1 MGRFHPDP
9 RVGLSGEQ
17 VRQRV
22 QQGLHNGISG
32 IKTKTEGQII
42 RENVFTFFNILN
54 FALAAAVI
62 LVGSF
67 RSAVFLGVIFA
78 NIFIGSFQSIRA
90 KRTLDK
96 LSIVSAPKAA
106 VLREGVKKEIPVEQV
121 VLDDILVLSAGNQI
135 CSDAI
140 VSAGECEVNESLI
153 TGESD
158 PILKRPGDSL
168 LSGSFVVSGSVHA
181 QVEHVGAGN

>member
-1 MGRFHPDP
+1 MNRDREPRRAAPSPARRATPVGRFHPDP

-67 RSAVFLGVIFA
+67 RSAV
-78 NIFIGSFQSIRA
+78 
-90 KRTLDK
+90 
-96 LSIVSAPKAA
+96 
-106 VLREGVKKEIPVEQV
+106 
-121 VLDDILVLSAGNQI
+121 
-135 CSDAI
+135 
-140 VSAGECEVNESLI
+140 
-153 TGESD
+153 
-158 PILKRPGDSL
+158 
-168 LSGSFVVSGSVHA
+168 
-181 QVEHVGAGN
+181 

>member
-1 MGRFHPDP
+1 MNRDREPRRAAPSPARRAAPVGRFHPDP

-106 VLREGVKKEIPVEQV
+106 VLREGVKKEIPH
-121 VLDDILVLSAGNQI
+121 
-135 CSDAI
+135 
-140 VSAGECEVNESLI
+140 
-153 TGESD
+153 
-158 PILKRPGDSL
+158 RPPRT
-168 LSGSFVVSGSVHA
+168 A
-181 QVEHVGAGN
+181 